1 MVDSGKTVKGKAL
14 YFDTLDGLQLAIRL
28 LRVPKHVAG
37 RRHVSRIRPTFDS
50 PGIVTDELGETVLD
64 LDPVAIA
71 AVALRFALEYAHP
84 GTAADRCRDVFD
96 GADLKPYVAVAVQ
109 MIDPFGEWIEHAEHS
124 EERRGGDMR
133 LRTGSTWWSAEA

>member
-1 MVDSGKTVKGKAL
+1 MVYSGKTVKGKAL
-14 YFDTLDGLQLAIRL
+14 YFETLDGLPLAIRL

-71 AVALRFALEYAHP
+71 AVALRFAIEYAQP

-96 GADLKPYVAVAVQ
+96 GADLKPYVAVACQ
-109 MIDPFGEWIEHAEHS
+109 MFDPFGAVIDPADQTAHYETFAE
-124 EERRGGDMR
+124 
-133 LRTGSTWWSAEA
+133 RTTWL